1 MDIPQSIRAIPV
13 SGSALEIVRRRV
25 VPVLGAVILAVMLW
39 DLFNHR
45 ATEEDPAI
53 TVFFPRLYMW
63 LFGGFAVVLAWGTL
77 KAIQTTVWRAAVG
90 IGLLAA
96 AALVVVGTPDAFPF
110 YAPGQDEHEIEDQRV
125 REIDDISV
133 NLLGAEVRPESLDN
147 KVDDVVKWMVTH
159 WKAFFRS
166 ITDYLLNLIVPMNR
180 ALQQMPMWAF
190 ITVSALAAWRVS
202 GFKIAMVTVV
212 GLILIGI
219 FGLWP
224 AAMLTVTV
232 VATATFLSIA
242 TAIPVG
248 IAMAKSDKMEGVIR
262 PVLDLMQTMPSFVY
276 LIPAIFFLGIGL
288 VPAVMATM
296 IYAVPPAIRLTNLGI
311 RLVSPELIEAARA
324 FGTTPTQLLI
334 KIQLPLARPTIM
346 AGVNQTIM
354 MALAM
359 VVVAALVGAGGL
371 GAEVYAG
378 IQQLEFG
385 RGLMGG
391 LAIVVLAVI
400 LDRVTQ
406 GMAKDPRARRES

>member
-1 MDIPQSIRAIPV
+1 MDIPQSIKAIPLSNGVLGAIRRRAIP
-13 SGSALEIVRRRV
+13 I
-25 VPVLGAVILAVMLW
+25 LGAVVLAVVLW
-39 DLFNHR
+39 DLANHR
-45 ATEEDPAI
+45 EGRALE
-53 TVFFPRLYMW
+53 VFFPRLYMW
-63 LFGGFAVVLAWGTL
+63 IFGAFAVALVWSTL
-77 KAIQTTVWRAAVG
+77 KAIRVPMWRLGVAAL
-90 IGLLAA
+90 LLAMA
-96 AALVVVGTPDAFPF
+96 VVAVVGTPDSFPF
-110 YAPGQDEHEIEDQRV
+110 YAPGQDEHVIEGQRV
-125 REIDDISV
+125 RQIDDLSA
-133 NLLGAEVRPESLDN
+133 NLLGSEITPGKLDN
-147 KVDDVVKWMVTH
+147 KVDDVVSWMNAN
-159 WKAFFRS
+159 WKPFFRGL
-166 ITDYLLNLIVPMNR
+166 TNNLLKLMVPMNR
-180 ALQQMPMWAF
+180 ALQQMPMWLF

-202 GFKIAMVTVV
+202 GHRIAITTII
-212 GLILIGI
+212 GLLFIGV
-219 FGLWP
+219 FELWP
-224 AAMLTVTV
+224 EAMLTMTV
-232 VATATFLSIA
+232 VSTATFLSIA

-248 IAMAKSDKMEGVIR
+248 ITMAKSDRMEGMIR

-276 LIPAIFFLGIGL
+276 LIPAIYFLGIGL

-296 IYAVPPAIRLTNLGI
+296 VYAVPPAIRLTNLGI

-324 FGTTPTQLLI
+324 FGTTPMQLLL

-385 RGLMGG
+385 RGLNGG

-406 GMAKDPRARRES
+406 GLAKDPRMRRDS

>member
-1 MDIPQSIRAIPV
+1 MDIIRRPAL
-13 SGSALEIVRRRV
+13 SA
-25 VPVLGAVILAVMLW
+25 LGAVVLAVMLW
-39 DLFNHR
+39 DLYSHR
-45 ATEEDPAI
+45 ATAENPAI
-53 TVFFPRLYMW
+53 LVFFPRLYMW
-63 LFGGFAVVLAWGTL
+63 LFGAFAAALVWGVL
-77 KAIQTTVWRAAVG
+77 KAIQAPVWRAAAG
-90 IGLLAA
+90 AA
-96 AALVVVGTPDAFPF
+96 FLVATFFVVVGTPDSFPF
-110 YAPGQDEHEIEDQRV
+110 YAPGQDQHEIEGQRV
-125 REIDDISV
+125 REIDKLSV
-133 NLLGAEVRPESLDN
+133 NVLGREVTPSSLKN
-147 KVDDVVKWMVTH
+147 KVDDVVDWMKDN
-159 WKAFFRS
+159 WKGFFRQL
-166 ITDYLLNLIVPMNR
+166 TNYLNNIMVPMNK
-180 ALQQMPMWAF
+180 ALQQMPMWVF
-190 ITVSALAAWRVS
+190 ITVSALAAWHASSVRV
-202 GFKIAMVTVV
+202 AVVTVI
-212 GLILIGI
+212 GLLFVGI
-219 FGLWP
+219 FGLW
-224 AAMLTVTV
+224 AEAMLTMTV

-248 IAMAKSDKMEGVIR
+248 IAMAKSNKVEGVVR
-262 PVLDLMQTMPSFVY
+262 PALDMMQTMPSFVY

-324 FGTTPTQLLI
+324 FGTTPMQLLL

-406 GMAKDPRARRES
+406 GMAKDPRMQRES

>member
-45 ATEEDPAI
+45 EGRVLE
-53 TVFFPRLYMW
+53 VFFPRLYMW
-63 LFGGFAVVLAWGTL
+63 LFGAFAVVLVWGTL
-77 KAIQTTVWRAAVG
+77 KAIRAPMWRVAVG
-90 IGLLAA
+90 ALLLAMA
-96 AALVVVGTPDAFPF
+96 GTAIVGTPDSFPF
-110 YAPGQDEHEIEDQRV
+110 YAPGQDQHVIEGQRV
-125 REIDDISV
+125 RPIDKLSIS
-133 NLLGAEVRPESLDN
+133 LLGSEITPASLDN
-147 KVDDVVKWMVTH
+147 KVDEVADWMIAN
-159 WKAFFRS
+159 WKAFFRGL
-166 ITDYLLNLIVPMNR
+166 TNNLLKIMVPMNR
-180 ALQQMPMWAF
+180 ALQEMPMWLF
-190 ITVSALAAWRVS
+190 IAISTLAAWRVS
-202 GFKIAMVTVV
+202 GYRIAIVTVV
-212 GLILIGI
+212 GLLFIAI
-219 FGLWP
+219 FDLWP
-224 AAMLTVTV
+224 EAMLTMTV
-232 VATATFLSIA
+232 VSTATFLSIL

-248 IAMAKSDKMEGVIR
+248 ILMAKNDKMEGAIR
-262 PVLDLMQTMPSFVY
+262 PVLDMMQTMPSFVY

-296 IYAVPPAIRLTNLGI
+296 VYAVPPAIRLTNLGI
-311 RLVSPELIEAARA
+311 RLVSPDLIEAARA

>member
-1 MDIPQSIRAIPV
+1 
-13 SGSALEIVRRRV
+13 
-25 VPVLGAVILAVMLW
+25 
-39 DLFNHR
+39 
-45 ATEEDPAI
+45 
-53 TVFFPRLYMW
+53 MW
-63 LFGGFAVVLAWGTL
+63 LFGAFVVALVWGTL
-77 KAIQTTVWRAAVG
+77 KAIRAPLWR
-90 IGLLAA
+90 LCA
-96 AALVVVGTPDAFPF
+96 AALFLAMAALAVFGSPDSFPL
-110 YAPGQDEHEIEDQRV
+110 YAPGQDQHVIEGQRV
-125 REIDDISV
+125 RGIDDISFG
-133 NLLGAEVRPESLDN
+133 LLGWEVKPASLDN
-147 KVDDVVKWMVTH
+147 KVDEVVKWMVDN
-159 WKAFFRS
+159 WKGFFRGLS
-166 ITDYLLNLIVPMNR
+166 NGLLKIMVPMNN
-180 ALQQMPMWAF
+180 ALQEMPMWLF
-190 ITVSALAAWRVS
+190 ITISALAAWRVS
-202 GFKIAMVTVV
+202 GYRVAALTVL
-212 GLILIGI
+212 GLLFIGV
-219 FGLWP
+219 FSLWP
-224 AAMLTVTV
+224 EAMLTCTV
-232 VATATFLSIA
+232 IVTATVLSIV

-248 IAMAKSDKMEGVIR
+248 IAMAKSDVLEGAIR

-276 LIPAIFFLGIGL
+276 LIPAIFFLSIGI

-324 FGTTPTQLLI
+324 FGTTPTQLLL

-406 GMAKDPRARRES
+406 GMAKDPRMQRES